1 MQKIITFLI
10 YLISTTSCTAI
21 SYVKVNNLKNKTAV
35 QYPISTRSIRFV
47 NVEQRIIIPVEIEG
61 IVYSFLLDTGAITV
75 IDDDLADELDL
86 FKVARLKLSDYYEY
100 EQKRWYLKLKS
111 ISVLGAKFKDI
122 VAVETDLSVLEEKAR
137 IKVDGIVGANLLRFA
152 CWQINFR
159 DSTLAIAPDLK
170 SFGGVT
176 GDTLHFTPNAQGS
189 PLLRITSETG
199 ISQVL
204 MLDTGSGHAL
214 SLPDEQRQFVPK
226 NQEFAKSYAKSWA
239 AFGSNADT
247 ILHTTLTGLTL
258 GQKMLLPSMTTRFG
272 KSIKTGKLGN
282 SFLSQ
287 YLTTID
293 WTSQRLIFSPLK

>member
-1 MQKIITFLI
+1 M
-10 YLISTTSCTAI
+10 
-21 SYVKVNNLKNKTAV
+21 KVNNLKNKIAV
-35 QYPISTRSIRFV
+35 QYPIKTRSIRFV
-47 NVEQRIIIPVEIEG
+47 NIEQRIIIPVEIRG
-61 IVYSFLLDTGAITV
+61 TIYHFMMDTGAITV
-75 IDDDLADELDL
+75 LDDDLVQALSL
-86 FKVARLKLSDYYEY
+86 PKIAKKKLSDYHEY
-100 EQKRWYLKLKS
+100 EQKCWYVKLES
-111 ISVLGAKFKDI
+111 IELLGTKFQD
-122 VAVETDLSVLEEKAR
+122 VAAVSSDLSILKEKAG
-137 IKVDGIVGANLLRFA
+137 INVDGIIGANLLRMT

-170 SFGGVT
+170 SFGAVA
-176 GDTLHFTPNAQGS
+176 GDTLHFTPNVQGS

-204 MLDTGSGHAL
+204 MLDTGSGYAL

-247 ILHTTLTGLTL
+247 ILHTTLTSLTL
-258 GQKMLLPSMTTRFG
+258 GQKMLLPSMPTRFE

-293 WTSQRLIFSPLK
+293 WTSQRLIFSPFK